1 MVQDQA
7 THASKDDGKS
17 GSGSPPLARIRTTWR
32 SLIRLRSGIGPRL
45 LASVLLFSSAITLLL
60 TLLQLYLDY
69 RRDVGTIENRMSAI
83 ERSYL
88 PSLGEGLWNLD
99 AQQLELQVDG
109 ILHLP
114 AIRFVEVR
122 EATDRPDPMVVSAG
136 SHQASA
142 AVHREF
148 TLFHRV
154 HGADQRLGVL
164 SIEAT
169 LDDVYRELRDRAI
182 IILVSQGAKTFVVSF
197 FILFIVHRLITRH
210 LSAIARFLSGY
221 DLRRSPPPLRLER
234 PPPKRADELDQLVG
248 AFNGMCASLQT
259 AYGELRDSEQRFRDY
274 TETASDW
281 LWATD
286 REHRFT
292 FFSEQSGVFGYDW
305 GKPIGKR
312 RWDVAADFA
321 WEPEKWRE
329 HIAALERC
337 EPFRDF
343 VYKVQRIDGSLGFVS
358 ASGKPVFDA
367 EGRFSGYRGVAS
379 DLTDRRRAEQA
390 LQRSESYL
398 AEAQRLSHTGSW
410 GWNVATREIT
420 HWSQEIYQLYGFDP
434 EAGIPPFEA
443 HLQRIHPEDR
453 ARLAE
458 AFERAIGDGAELEL
472 VFRIVLPDGA
482 TKYIRKIGHPV
493 YAAVGEIVEF
503 VGTDMDIT
511 ERKRAEAEVREGERR
526 YRAVEMELAHANR
539 VATMGQL
546 SASIAHEVN
555 QPIAAAIT
563 NAHSALRWLGARPPD
578 LEEVRQALGRIVR
591 DGNRAGDVIG
601 RIRDLIRKA
610 PPRKDG
616 LEINEAILEVIALTR
631 GEVVKNGVSVQTQL
645 AEGLPLIQGDR
656 VQLQQ
661 VILNLIVNAVE
672 AMSGVGEGSRELL
685 ISTGKAKSD
694 GVLVAV
700 RDSGPGLAPASLERL
715 FGAFY
720 TTKPGGLGM
729 GLSICRSIIEAH
741 GGRLWATANVPQG
754 AVFQFTVPAHPDSA
768 G

>member
-1 MVQDQA
+1 MAQDQA
-7 THASKDDGKS
+7 THGSEHDGKPVA
-17 GSGSPPLARIRTTWR
+17 GAPLLARIRTTWR
-32 SLIRLRSGIGPRL
+32 SLNRLRSGIGLRL

-69 RRDVGTIENRMSAI
+69 RRDVGTIDRRLSEI
-83 ERSYL
+83 EASYRR
-88 PSLGEGLWNLD
+88 SLGEGLWNLD
-99 AQQLELQVDG
+99 ARQLELQVDG

-122 EATDRPDPMVVSAG
+122 EATDRADPMVVTAG
-136 SHQASA
+136 SHHANA

-148 TLFHRV
+148 PIFHAF
-154 HGADQRLGVL
+154 HGAEQRLGVL

-169 LDDVYRELRDRAI
+169 LDEVYRRLFDRAI
-182 IILVSQGAKTFVVSF
+182 VILISQGAKTFVVSF
-197 FILFIVHRLITRH
+197 FILFVVHRLITRH
-210 LSAIARFLSGY
+210 LAAIARFLSGY

-234 PPPKRADELDQLVG
+234 PPPQRADELDQLVG

-259 AYGELRDSEQRFRDY
+259 AYGELGDSEQRFRDY

-281 LWATD
+281 LWASD

-292 FFSEQSGVFGYDW
+292 YFSEHSGAFGYDW
-305 GKPIGKR
+305 SKPIGKR

-321 WEPEKWRE
+321 LEPEKWRE
-329 HIAALERC
+329 HIAALERR

-343 VYKVQRIDGSLGFVS
+343 VYKVQRIDGSLGFMSV
-358 ASGKPVFDA
+358 SGKPVFDA

-379 DLTDRRRAEQA
+379 DLTDRKRAEQA

-410 GWNVATREIT
+410 GWNAATREIT
-420 HWSQEIYQLYGFDP
+420 HWSKEIYRLYGFDP
-434 EAGIPPFEA
+434 QAGIPLFA
-443 HLQRIHPEDR
+443 AVLQRIHRDDR

-458 AFERAIGDGAELEL
+458 AADRAIHDGAEYEL
-472 VFRIVLPDGA
+472 VFRVVLPDGT
-482 TKYIRKIGHPV
+482 TKCIHEIAHPV
-493 YAAVGEIVEF
+493 YDAAGEIVEF

-511 ERKRAEAEVREGERR
+511 ERKRAEAEIRESERR
-526 YRAVEMELAHANR
+526 YREVEMELAHANR

-563 NAHSALRWLGARPPD
+563 NAHAALRWLGTQPPD

-601 RIRDLIRKA
+601 RVRDLIRKA
-610 PPRKDG
+610 PSRKDD
-616 LEINEAILEVIALTR
+616 LEINEAIREVVALTR
-631 GEVVKNGVSVQTQL
+631 GEAVKNGVSVQTQL
-645 AEGLPLIQGDR
+645 AEGLPIIQGDR

-661 VILNLIVNAVE
+661 VILNLIINAVE
-672 AMSGVGEGSRELL
+672 AMSGAGEGSRELQ
-685 ISTGKAKSD
+685 ISSGKAESD
-694 GVLVAV
+694 GVFVAV
-700 RDSGPGLAPASLERL
+700 RDSGPGLAPASLEHL
-715 FGAFY
+715 FEAFY

-729 GLSICRSIIEAH
+729 GLSVCRSIIEAH
-741 GGRLWATANVPQG
+741 RGRLWVTANVSHG
-754 AVFQFTVPAHPDSA
+754 AVFQFTVPAQPDTA
-768 G
+768 P

>member
-154 HGADQRLGVL
+154 HGAEQRLGVL

-234 PPPKRADELDQLVG
+234 PPPERADELDQLVG

-420 HWSQEIYQLYGFDP
+420 HWSQEIYRLYGFDP

-672 AMSGVGEGSRELL
+672 AMSGVG
-685 ISTGKAKSD
+685 
-694 GVLVAV
+694 
-700 RDSGPGLAPASLERL
+700 ASS
-715 FGAFY
+715 
-720 TTKPGGLGM
+720 
-729 GLSICRSIIEAH
+729 SICGSC
-741 GGRLWATANVPQG
+741 N
-754 AVFQFTVPAHPDSA
+754 
-768 G
+768 

>member
-109 ILHLP
+109 LLHLP

-154 HGADQRLGVL
+154 HGAEQRLGVL

-234 PPPKRADELDQLVG
+234 PPPERADELDQLVG

-420 HWSQEIYQLYGFDP
+420 HWSQEIYRLYGFDP

-685 ISTGKAKSD
+685 ISTGKAESD

>member
-154 HGADQRLGVL
+154 HGAEQRLGVL

-234 PPPKRADELDQLVG
+234 PPPERADELDQLVG

-420 HWSQEIYQLYGFDP
+420 HWSQEIYRLYGFDP

-458 AFERAIGDGAELEL
+458 AFGDGAELEL

-685 ISTGKAKSD
+685 ISTGKAESD